1 MPELS
6 GIVDTRTMRGGPWRR
21 AAGAGTAAILASLAA
36 AIPAAAAP
44 PGLVVAYDLD
54 GVGPGGAPDTS
65 GNGLTAAQFGGPQA
79 IADGHRGGAF
89 RFGGANDAFAAN
101 NSPLTQTPAVT
112 VAAWVRSASTPL
124 TVKTVAAH
132 GASGGCSHASYAMYT
147 GGSEGPSGLRFYIW
161 NGTGAIASPVAP
173 DAMWNGAWH
182 HVAGTYDGAAV
193 RFYLDGTQVGTG
205 TPATGPIAYGLA
217 GSNRFVIGNYAG
229 NLSTPAE
236 CAENTSFPGDIDEVR
251 VFGRALTPPELASVI
266 TGVDPPAPGGG
277 GITPPS
283 IDDPVQP
290 SVADRDG
297 DGVPDGM
304 DVCPEVPD
312 TGQEDVDGDGIGDAC
327 ERLPSGALPIAAGVR
342 VAARLLAGRVL
353 VRVRPGSAP
362 VPLEGL
368 ASLPV
373 GAVVD
378 ARKGSLEVRAARARG
393 RRSGSA
399 RVRAGIFQI
408 RQARA
413 RRAAT
418 ATAKTDLVLRTPPG
432 RARACAAAGATRK
445 GVVRRLDVVA
455 KGVFRTVGAA
465 AVAKGRAASW
475 TTADR
480 CDGTLTRAIRGR
492 VSVRAGRRTVVVRPG
507 RAYLVRARLFGARV
521 RRGGRRDQP
530 PPNEVASRSR
540 SLTLSRRPL
549 RTEYER
555 LDVALDNSYRDES
568 R

>member
-1 MPELS
+1 M
-6 GIVDTRTMRGGPWRR
+6 
-21 AAGAGTAAILASLAA
+21 
-36 AIPAAAAP
+36 PAAAAP
-44 PGLVVAYDLD
+44 PGLVAAYDLD
-54 GVGPGGAPDTS
+54 GVGAGGTPDTS
-65 GNGLTAAQFGGPQA
+65 GNGLTAAQFGAPQA

-89 RFGGANDAFAAN
+89 RFGGVKDAFAAN

-132 GASGGCSHASYAMYT
+132 GASGGCSHASYAVYT
-147 GGSEGPSGLRFYIW
+147 GGSSGPSGLRFYIW
-161 NGTGAIASPVAP
+161 NGTGAVTSPVAP
-173 DAMWNGAWH
+173 NSIWNGAWH

-193 RFYLDGTQVGTG
+193 RFYLDGIQVGAG
-205 TPATGPIAYGLA
+205 TPATGSIAYGLA

-229 NLSTPAE
+229 NLPTPAE
-236 CAENTSFPGDIDEVR
+236 CVENTSFPGDIDEVR
-251 VFGRALTPPELASVI
+251 VFSRALTPPELASVI

-277 GITPPS
+277 GSTPPS
-283 IDDPVQP
+283 GGDPVQP
-290 SVADRDG
+290 AVADRDG

-304 DVCPEVPD
+304 DVCLEVPD
-312 TGQEDVDGDGIGDAC
+312 PGQADADGDGIGDAC
-327 ERLPSGALPIAAGVR
+327 ERLPSGALPVAAGVR
-342 VAARLLAGRVL
+342 VAIRLLEGQVL
-353 VRVRPGSAP
+353 VRVTPGSAP

-378 ARKGSLEVRAARARG
+378 ARKGRLEVRAARARG

-418 ATAKTDLVLRTPPG
+418 ARTDLVLRTPPG
-432 RARACAAAGATRK
+432 RARACAAAGATHK

-465 AVAKGRAASW
+465 AVAKGRSASW
-475 TTADR
+475 KTADR
-480 CDGTLTRAIRGR
+480 CDGTLTRAVRGR
-492 VSVRAGRRTVVVRPG
+492 VSVRAGRRTVTVRPG
-507 RAYLVRARLFGARV
+507 HAYLVRARLFGARV
-521 RRGGRRDQP
+521 RRR
-530 PPNEVASRSR
+530 
-540 SLTLSRRPL
+540 
-549 RTEYER
+549 
-555 LDVALDNSYRDES
+555 
-568 R
+568 